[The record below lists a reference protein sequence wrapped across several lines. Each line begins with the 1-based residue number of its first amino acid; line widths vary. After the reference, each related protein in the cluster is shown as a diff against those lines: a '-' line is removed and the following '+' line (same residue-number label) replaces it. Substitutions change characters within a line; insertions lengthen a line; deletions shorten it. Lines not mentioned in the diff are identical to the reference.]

1 VHLSAVARSEQSA
14 IKVDAPALVAE
25 GQQQRK
31 GDTQSPA
38 FSGFGRLLSVERA
51 AEYLAISP
59 WLLRQ
64 YVQAGDLPTVE
75 LPRPATASAIRT
87 GRRAPVGDT
96 LRMVRFDKA
105 DLDRFVDERSR
116 KEWR

>member
-1 VHLSAVARSEQSA
+1 
-14 IKVDAPALVAE
+14 VDAPALAGE
-25 GQQQRK
+25 GQQRREE
-31 GDTQSPA
+31 DTKSPWR
-38 FSGFGRLLSVERA
+38 SGFGRLLTLERA

-59 WLLRQ
+59 WTLRQ

-87 GRRAPVGDT
+87 GKRRPLGDT
-96 LRMVRFDKA
+96 LRMVRLDKA
-105 DLDRFVDERSR
+105 DLDRFVDERGR